1 MGTVVRFSEFD
12 SYLSN
17 LKSKG
22 ERVDGTILDANII
35 ITLSYSPKKFHTR
48 VSDFIKNKIL
58 ANNMNL
64 YSTVNT
70 TQEFLEFHRRLLLTE
85 GLRTAIHSSSGI
97 KLPNK
102 KKQVIRAQSS
112 ILEARERNNGSDPVF
127 YDREIK
133 KIRDVFCHSGSAGTK
148 LWQTLCDI
156 YLRKQLQIEY
166 KALQKLNVN
175 YLSSYKEEMV
185 DLFHKKITWESAIDI
200 CSDVGVGFSDAM
212 ILNALQSTHLPF
224 SISLDMDMADAVR
237 ANSNLK
243 DVVMPD
249 DLVDKMS

>member
-1 MGTVVRFSEFD
+1 MGTVVRFSEID

-85 GLRTAIHSSSGI
+85 GLRTAIHPSSGI
-97 KLPNK
+97 KEK
-102 KKQVIRAQSS
+102 TSHSSTVI
-112 ILEARERNNGSDPVF
+112 NP
-127 YDREIK
+127 
-133 KIRDVFCHSGSAGTK
+133 
-148 LWQTLCDI
+148 
-156 YLRKQLQIEY
+156 
-166 KALQKLNVN
+166 
-175 YLSSYKEEMV
+175 
-185 DLFHKKITWESAIDI
+185 
-200 CSDVGVGFSDAM
+200 
-212 ILNALQSTHLPF
+212 
-224 SISLDMDMADAVR
+224 
-237 ANSNLK
+237 
-243 DVVMPD
+243 
-249 DLVDKMS
+249 

>member
-1 MGTVVRFSEFD
+1 
-12 SYLSN
+12 
-17 LKSKG
+17 
-22 ERVDGTILDANII
+22 
-35 ITLSYSPKKFHTR
+35 
-48 VSDFIKNKIL
+48 
-58 ANNMNL
+58 
-64 YSTVNT
+64 
-70 TQEFLEFHRRLLLTE
+70 
-85 GLRTAIHSSSGI
+85 
-97 KLPNK
+97 
-102 KKQVIRAQSS
+102 
-112 ILEARERNNGSDPVF
+112 
-127 YDREIK
+127 
-133 KIRDVFCHSGSAGTK
+133 
-148 LWQTLCDI
+148 
-156 YLRKQLQIEY
+156 LQIEY

>member
-12 SYLSN
+12 SYLFN
-17 LKSKG
+17 LKNKG
-22 ERVDGTILDANII
+22 ERVEGTILDANII
-35 ITLSYSPKKFHTR
+35 ITLSFSPKKFHTR
-48 VSDFIKNKIL
+48 VSEFIRNKIL

-85 GLRTAIHSSSGI
+85 GLRTAIHPSSRI

-102 KKQVIRAQSS
+102 KRSVIRAQSS
-112 ILEARERNNGSDPVF
+112 ILDAREKNNGSDPVF

-133 KIRDVFCHSGSAGTK
+133 KIRDVFCHSGPIGMK
-148 LWQTLCDI
+148 LWKTLCDI
-156 YLRKQLQIEY
+156 YLRKQLQLEY

-175 YLSSYKEEMV
+175 YLSSYKTEME
-185 DLFHKKITWESAIDI
+185 DLFHQNITWESAIDI
-200 CSDVGVGFSDAM
+200 CTDVGVGFSDAM

-224 SISLDMDMADAVR
+224 SISLDMDIADAVR
-237 ANSNLK
+237 GKSSLK

-249 DLVDKMS
+249 ELVDKL